1 MTVNQIWIRI
11 IDSILSGAAFSIFAC
26 ILMFARYRKQNSKG
40 VLFAIAFCIITA
52 GNAFCVAYDLY
63 NNSHVLMTIIG
74 PLASVTKI
82 LFALYCWHNFSAIAI
97 VVRKH
102 IQDYFLQNNP
112 EAHIDRQQ
120 RRINLGYLSEMTRAR
135 ATAVLSWTMMRSTA
149 NDNPDSGVG
158 INPR

>member
-82 LFALYCWHNFSAIAI
+82 LFALYCWHTVGMRVSSNSTYKILRYDI
-97 VVRKH
+97 VVH
-102 IQDYFLQNNP
+102 IL
-112 EAHIDRQQ
+112 
-120 RRINLGYLSEMTRAR
+120 YLLIALIRT
-135 ATAVLSWTMMRSTA
+135 VL
-149 NDNPDSGVG
+149 DL
-158 INPR
+158 